1 VPAAY
6 VVAKTLGWT
15 LLGYLAL
22 LLFSFLVWKSQA
34 TAGIDSRAGDHSLFG
49 TAIREVVYSLP
60 KLSVPTDKPLLIIA
74 GSSIA
79 RAFRPDI
86 IAEAMP
92 GFSVDNLA
100 IVASNLTVLRQL
112 VEDVSLVRPRA
123 SMERTTFVIVTSFG
137 MLIDNK
143 HQWDG
148 SAYTGYE
155 QEKLRNHL
163 WEGPPGHLTP
173 TVDTAMLPWAIDA
186 LRPAFM
192 FYLLELRCHIAATH
206 SAVKLFRLSGRL
218 PSEGNEKRS
227 IQWAELAQMLP
238 ETRDQSTGGSEQF
251 NEMIALLAD
260 IRRAGASVVIVKAPV
275 LQWLR
280 ERSST
285 FKWFD
290 QQLNSLAS
298 TSNLAVIDLTETAPD
313 REFVDA
319 LHATAAAEALW
330 TGRLITGLKA
340 SGPHLEKPDLE
351 KPDAAKRD

>member
-1 VPAAY
+1 MPAAY

-22 LLFSFLVWKSQA
+22 LLFSFLIWKSEA
-34 TAGIDSRAGDHSLFG
+34 TAGIDSRAGDHSLYG
-49 TAIREVVYSLP
+49 TSIREVVYSLP
-60 KLSVPTDKPLLIIA
+60 KLSVPADKPLLIIA
-74 GSSIA
+74 GGSIA

-100 IVASNLTVLRQL
+100 IVASNLTALRQL
-112 VEDVSLVRPRA
+112 VEDVSRVRPPA
-123 SMERTTFVIVTSFG
+123 SMKRTTFVIVTSFD

-143 HQWDG
+143 HQYAG
-148 SAYTGYE
+148 SAYSGYE

-163 WEGPPGHLTP
+163 WEGPPGHLVP
-173 TVDTAMLPWAIDA
+173 TIDPAMLPWAINA

-192 FYLLELRCHIAATH
+192 FYLLELRGHIAATR
-206 SAVKLFRLSGRL
+206 SAVKLFRLSGLSGRV
-218 PSEGNEKRS
+218 PSEVNEKRS
-227 IQWAELAQMLP
+227 IQWAQLAQMLP
-238 ETRDQSTGGSEQF
+238 ETRDQATGGSEQF
-251 NEMIALLAD
+251 NELIALLAD
-260 IRRAGASVVIVKAPV
+260 IRRAGASVVIVKSPV

-290 QQLNSLAS
+290 QQLSSLAS
-298 TSNLAVIDLTETAPD
+298 TSNLAVIDLTETASD
-313 REFVDA
+313 QEFVDA
-319 LHATAAAEALW
+319 LHTTAAADALW

-340 SGPHLEKPDLE
+340 SGRRPFLD
-351 KPDAAKRD
+351 